1 MIDGRK
7 RNKKDR
13 DESMKIKTAK
23 IINGILYTILGII
36 LLSNLFIL
44 FQAKTNDDKVPAIF
58 GYKPFIVMS
67 GSMESEIFTDDLI
80 FVKTI
85 DPDKLEKQDIIAFRT
100 SDNVVVTHR
109 IVNIY
114 EQDGTKMFVTK
125 GDNNKGN
132 DGEPVSE
139 NAVEGIYK
147 ARIPKLG
154 AYFLFINTPTGM
166 ILSILVAVVIIF
178 IYAFVNMSI
187 DKKQTDKEN
196 EKYRKEFEEFKRKA
210 KSKE

>member
-1 MIDGRK
+1 
-7 RNKKDR
+7 
-13 DESMKIKTAK
+13 MKIKTAK

-125 GDNNKGN
+125 GDNNKSN